1 MEETMPKVIPFST
14 SHRGKSI
21 HPDRPVT
28 SLLEMLFAW
37 FAFRR
42 HRRSL
47 RLIPEELLDDIVA
60 DEDAR
65 EREKIRRVPARGET
79 RTWF

>member
-1 MEETMPKVIPFST
+1 MSKVIPFST

-21 HPDRPVT
+21 PPDRPVT
-28 SLLEMLFAW
+28 SVLEMLVAW

-42 HRRSL
+42 RRRSL
-47 RLIPEELLDDIVA
+47 GLIPEELLDDIVA

-65 EREKIRRVPARGET
+65 TWEKIRRVPT
-79 RTWF
+79 RFDAQTWF

>member
-37 FAFRR
+37 FAGR
-42 HRRSL
+42 HRRRSL
-47 RLIPEELLDDIVA
+47 RLIPEELLDDVVA

-65 EREKIRRVPARGET
+65 EREKIRRVPARFET